1 MTTINR
7 SSARFAGFCS
17 AFKLPR
23 ATPVKPCW
31 SCRRLANDPN
41 TRYSQ
46 GSPFGRQRPLGR
58 EPSQPDVLGPLKEG
72 YGRAPSAGSNAQAL
86 NSSIPIADFN
96 VKDFSMQDETPA
108 PIQNH
113 HLHILATKH
122 NTHITL
128 SKPDR
133 GAIISVAAGNIGFRK
148 SARGTFDAA
157 FQLAAHVMNRIQNDG
172 LLVQIKRLELVFNG
186 FGVGRQAVTK
196 ALLGFEGKRL
206 RDKIT
211 RVADSTRVKI
221 GGCRSPK
228 PRRLG

>member
-1 MTTINR
+1 
-7 SSARFAGFCS
+7 
-17 AFKLPR
+17 
-23 ATPVKPCW
+23 
-31 SCRRLANDPN
+31 
-41 TRYSQ
+41 
-46 GSPFGRQRPLGR
+46 
-58 EPSQPDVLGPLKEG
+58 
-72 YGRAPSAGSNAQAL
+72 
-86 NSSIPIADFN
+86 
-96 VKDFSMQDETPA
+96 MQDETPA